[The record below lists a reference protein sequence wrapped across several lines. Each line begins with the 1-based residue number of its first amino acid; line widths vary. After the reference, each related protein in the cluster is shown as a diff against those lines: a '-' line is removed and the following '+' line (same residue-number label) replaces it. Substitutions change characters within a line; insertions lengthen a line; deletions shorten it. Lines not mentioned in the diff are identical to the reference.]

1 MNNDK
6 VEGIIKLLEET
17 VNIDLPLTDSQRL
30 ELVRTFIK
38 NMKIRTEMDSK

>member
-6 VEGIIKLLEET
+6 LEGVIKLLEET
-17 VNIDLPLTDSQRL
+17 VNIDLPLTDGQRL

-38 NMKIRTEMDSK
+38 NMKIRIEMDSK